1 MEVSV
6 ATWRCVWQHGVEIGS
21 VDAFLPFSFPPLIV
35 LCTFRTI
42 SFFLRKF
49 FHKYFPKVVLR
60 KIIS

>member
-21 VDAFLPFSFPPLIV
+21 VDAFPSLF
-35 LCTFRTI
+35 I
-42 SFFLRKF
+42 SSIDCFVYFQNYFFFLRKF
-49 FHKYFPKVVLR
+49 FHKYFSKVVLR